1 MSNLTKG
8 APIPSIIWSSLEDT
22 LQANMR
28 RLVKDIAATL
38 GQPEG
43 PLLQA
48 IKSETIRPY
57 LFEESADAD
66 VDMRCEFVCQTPE
79 TPLYI
84 RPCARPVM
92 WPTKRCAEHAYSITC
107 AHRAL
112 PKLQALEPVE
122 GARYFVS
129 EDDTVYNA
137 EYSAVGR
144 YVRESK
150 RLVLFSVGDA

>member
-66 VDMRCEFVCQTPE
+66 IDMRCEFVCQTPE

-84 RPCARPVM
+84 RPCARPISSHSRKSRSHDQNHYC
-92 WPTKRCAEHAYSITC
+92 PI
-107 AHRAL
+107 
-112 PKLQALEPVE
+112 
-122 GARYFVS
+122 RYLG
-129 EDDTVYNA
+129 TPRPL
-137 EYSAVGR
+137 G
-144 YVRESK
+144 
-150 RLVLFSVGDA
+150 